1 MAESLQGFRVRK
13 LADKSSGIREKRFD
27 PVSGDPYLVDPSEWD
42 ADDVSTHKA
51 NPWPS
56 LGVAVEGE
64 LPKKTALNTGFVNKA
79 VSEGWAELEG
89 RSIVHRP
96 GGPED
101 DPWRVTH
108 TFVQADAIVFH
119 FVDKDVR
126 YNVVESPD
134 KFPAE
139 KNDFDEGFGGEVNWF
154 FVLELADVKEL
165 EEEKESDNG

>member
-1 MAESLQGFRVRK
+1 MAESIQGFRVRK
-13 LADKSSGIREKRFD
+13 LADKSSGVREKRFD
-27 PVSGDPYLVDPSEWD
+27 PQTGDPYLVDPAEWD
-42 ADDVSTHKA
+42 ADDPSTHVAK
-51 NPWPS
+51 PWPS
-56 LGVAVEGE
+56 LGVVVEGE

-96 GGPED
+96 GGPPE

-119 FVDKDVR
+119 FADKDVK

-134 KFPAE
+134 KFPEE
-139 KNDFDEGFGGEVNWF
+139 KNEFDEGFGGDVRWM
-154 FVLELADVKEL
+154 FVLELAEVSEHS
-165 EEEKESDNG
+165 EEEESE